1 MLIAYN
7 NFLKYTFL
15 FLTGGF
21 AYGGIEII
29 SRGYSHI
36 SMLIAGGICFVLIGL
51 LNEIFPRDMAVL
63 SQMAISAVIVTA
75 VEFTVGLIVNVW
87 LKLNVW
93 DYSDKPYNIMGQV
106 CLLYTNIWFFL
117 SLFAILMDDYL
128 RYYLLEEEKP
138 HYKIF

>member
-1 MLIAYN
+1 MLIRTN
-7 NFLKYTFL
+7 LFLKYAFL
-15 FLTGGF
+15 FMVGGF
-21 AYGGIEII
+21 AYGAIENI

-36 SMLIAGGICFVLIGL
+36 SMFIAGGICFVLIGL
-51 LNEIFPRDMAVL
+51 LNEVYSWDMAII
-63 SQMAISAVIVTA
+63 SQMAVSAIIITS

-93 DYSDKPYNIMGQV
+93 DYSNKPYNIMGQI

-128 RYYLLEEEKP
+128 RYYLLNEEKP
-138 HYKIF
+138 RYKIF